1 MSKLCEN
8 TVGALKWGHV
18 VLQAPYCPSRIRVQL
33 SKEPWVR
40 HSGNVSAG
48 MIFLLKVL
56 FICSIIIN
64 VYTSHNNSNILNL
77 GHSLI
82 YKCFSC
88 ITSHNPTRST
98 LVCLRHKKKLRL
110 KKKNGFNQKCK
121 AAKESESEFEPRFS
135 SSTPTSLSI
144 LQELPRKFKSRNL
157 AALTMVSVSCTELK
171 WHKEMLQCLLNEL

>member
-18 VLQAPYCPSRIRVQL
+18 VLQARYCPSRIRVQL

-40 HSGNVSAG
+40 HSGNVFAG

-88 ITSHNPTRST
+88 ITSHNPTIST

-110 KKKNGFNQKCK
+110 KKKMDLIKSVKLQKSQSLNLNPGFP
-121 AAKESESEFEPRFS
+121 APRPHLFPFYKSCLES
-135 SSTPTSLSI
+135 SSPGI
-144 LQELPRKFKSRNL
+144 
-157 AALTMVSVSCTELK
+157 
-171 WHKEMLQCLLNEL
+171 W